1 MTTFSNIGIAS
12 RRASSF
18 SQSTYKDTSGRQYM
32 DVQSGGSDSSG
43 TWNGFTVYMN
53 SGNIYG
59 SFSLYGV
66 NK

>member
-1 MTTFSNIGIAS
+1 
-12 RRASSF
+12 
-18 SQSTYKDTSGRQYM
+18 M
-32 DVQSGGSDSSG
+32 DVQSGASDTDG